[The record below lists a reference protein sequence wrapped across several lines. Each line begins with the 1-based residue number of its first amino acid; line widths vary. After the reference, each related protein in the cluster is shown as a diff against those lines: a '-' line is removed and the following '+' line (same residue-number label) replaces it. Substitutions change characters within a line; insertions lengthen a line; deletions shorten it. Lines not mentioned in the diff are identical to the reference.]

1 MQTTWRREI
10 PQLVLIF
17 AMFSVAAAA
26 WPFAPDRMPAHWNFA
41 GEVDRYGGKFE
52 GLVLLPLVAAA
63 LYLLFLLL
71 PRIDPGRANY
81 ATFAKVYTLI
91 RLSIIAVL
99 AFVYACSLLA
109 AFGYHVDMG
118 LLVPLAIG
126 LLFCVLGNVMGKI
139 RPNWFVG
146 VRTPWTL
153 SSRESWNK
161 THRLAGRLFVVMG
174 CAVGAYGF
182 LQRGWILAVVV
193 GMSIAMM
200 LWVVIYSYVVWR
212 SDPDRLRPA
221 DTSPSPE

>member
-1 MQTTWRREI
+1 MQNTWRGEI
-10 PQLVLIF
+10 PQLVVIF
-17 AMFSVAAAA
+17 GLLSVAAIV
-26 WPFAPDRMPAHWNFA
+26 WPFAPDRIPVHWNAA

-52 GLVLLPLVAAA
+52 GVLLLPLIAAA
-63 LYLLFLLL
+63 LYPLFLLL

-81 ATFAKVYTLI
+81 ATFAKVYALI
-91 RLSIIAVL
+91 RLSILALL
-99 AFVYACSLLA
+99 AFVYACILLA
-109 AFGYHVDMG
+109 AFGYNVDMN
-118 LLVPLAIG
+118 LLVPLAVG
-126 LLFCVLGNVMGKI
+126 LLFCVMGNVMGKI

-182 LQRGWILAVVV
+182 FQGRWMLAVVL
-193 GMSIAMM
+193 GMSVATV

-212 SDPDRLRPA
+212 NDPDRLGPA
-221 DTSPSPE
+221 GTSPSPD